1 MLDKAGRRADGPP
14 TQDPDS
20 TAPGRGTGALRRR
33 WNRAVHPLSAAI
45 RRDTR
50 PGATTAPPEPA
61 GHELAT
67 HSARKPP
74 ARHDSEQESAEH
86 HSGAVHTGS
95 EQAPADHDP
104 GAVATGSEHDP
115 ADHDPGAA
123 HTGAAAT
130 GPGPGDAPETTA
142 PACGGDSRP
151 ETTGHD
157 PAPGPDDP
165 EPGTDARSTSLDRA
179 AATGG
184 GLVIAPGW
192 RERAAAQAR
201 TPGPRVVAAHRWLR
215 RSAVDLWSRR
225 PTRAELVDLVA
236 RRPSAE
242 DIAVAAR
249 RHRVLIGVLLLALL
263 LAAGD
268 GSAGISVTD
277 RSPAPGIAYRVA
289 LAHPLQLSAPVPS
302 VRRYLDA
309 IDNGER
315 LREQAVVAAAA
326 RATLERAKAEAAA
339 AVAGQEQPWIN
350 TAPAPGGLE
359 GGLIPPGAVP
369 PGAGGYVLPAPGTF
383 TSGFGSRWGTFHRGI
398 DIAGPI
404 GTPIYAVASG
414 TVIDA
419 GPAAGFGL
427 WVRIRHDDG
436 AISVYGHMY
445 DFFVSV
451 GERVPAGMQI
461 ARMGNRGDSTGPHL
475 HFEIVLDGQH
485 VDPQRWLA
493 LHGLSYN

>member
-1 MLDKAGRRADGPP
+1 M
-14 TQDPDS
+14 
-20 TAPGRGTGALRRR
+20 
-33 WNRAVHPLSAAI
+33 
-45 RRDTR
+45 
-50 PGATTAPPEPA
+50 
-61 GHELAT
+61 
-67 HSARKPP
+67 
-74 ARHDSEQESAEH
+74 
-86 HSGAVHTGS
+86 
-95 EQAPADHDP
+95 
-104 GAVATGSEHDP
+104 
-115 ADHDPGAA
+115 
-123 HTGAAAT
+123 
-130 GPGPGDAPETTA
+130 
-142 PACGGDSRP
+142 
-151 ETTGHD
+151 
-157 PAPGPDDP
+157 
-165 EPGTDARSTSLDRA
+165 SLERA

-192 RERAAAQAR
+192 RERAAVS
-201 TPGPRVVAAHRWLR
+201 PGAPGRRLRATYRWTRRAAG
-215 RSAVDLWSRR
+215 DLLLRR
-225 PTRAELVDLVA
+225 PTRADIAELIA

-242 DIAVAAR
+242 EITAAAR
-249 RHRVLIGVLLLALL
+249 RHRVLIGALLLIAL

-268 GSAGISVTD
+268 ATAGLLVTD
-277 RSPAPGIAYRVA
+277 RPPAPGIAYRVPV
-289 LAHPLQLSAPVPS
+289 AHPLRLSAPIPS

-326 RATLERAKAEAAA
+326 RATLDRARAEAAA

-350 TAPAPGGLE
+350 SAPAPGIPE
-359 GGLIPPGAVP
+359 GGIIPPGAVP

-383 TSGFGSRWGTFHRGI
+383 TSGFGSRWGTLHQGI

-404 GTPIYAVASG
+404 GTPIYAVANG

-419 GPAAGFGL
+419 GPASGFGL

-475 HFEIVLDGQH
+475 HFEIILNGQH